1 MKKALP
7 AFLLLL
13 AVRTGI
19 HAQSDPTSRSWNQPV
34 EPYRIAGN
42 LYYVGASDVTS
53 FLIATRKGHILL
65 DSGFPETVPQI
76 RENVKKLGFKMEDVK
91 ILLNSHAHYD
101 HAGGLAAL
109 KEITGAKLAAS
120 AADAEQLARGGKDDP
135 HIGNDGLFP
144 AIRADRIL
152 KDGDTVSLGG
162 TTLTA
167 HLTPGH
173 TRGCTTW
180 TMKVKDGEKTED
192 VVFVCSTSVLPGVRL
207 TDNKK
212 YPQVGTDYG
221 KTFQTLKALPCDIF
235 LAPHASFY
243 DGLDKAARLREGAK
257 ENPFVDPEGYR
268 KYVEKSEKRYLDLL
282 QAEREAAKKA
292 P

>member
-1 MKKALP
+1 MLKTISKSFA
-7 AFLLLL
+7 AALLLGAATL
-13 AVRTGI
+13 
-19 HAQSDPTSRSWNQPV
+19 HAQSDPTSRSWNQ
-34 EPYRIAGN
+34 PYRIAGN

-53 FLIATRKGHILL
+53 FLIATPKGHILL
-65 DSGFPETVPQI
+65 DSGFAETVPIIQA
-76 RENVKKLGFKMEDVK
+76 NVKKLGFRMEDVK

-109 KEITGAKLAAS
+109 KEMTGATLAAS

-135 HIGNDGLFP
+135 HIGNDGLF
-144 AIRADRIL
+144 AAVRADRIL

-162 TTLTA
+162 STLTA

-180 TMKVKDGEKTED
+180 TMRVKDGDKTED

-207 TDNKK
+207 TDNAK
-212 YPQVGTDYG
+212 YPKVGEDYG

-243 DGLDKAARLREGAK
+243 DGLGKAARLREGAK
-257 ENPFVDPEGYR
+257 ENPFVDPKGYR
-268 KYVEKSEKRYLDLL
+268 EYVEKSEKRYLDLL
-282 QAEREAAKKA
+282 QAERDAPKKA